1 MLLKLKD
8 FAKNSLLRPWDGI
21 IVVILLLLS
30 FAPVVVFSL
39 TRSNSPTQEAVLS
52 VDGQEIKSFDLS
64 DQSQSYT
71 YRYED
76 KDGDYNL
83 IEVKGDRI
91 RIKEADCG
99 DQICVR
105 RGWID
110 QSGETIVCLPHK
122 LVIEIKSSDG
132 GEPGSVIY

>member
-64 DQSQSYT
+64 DKSQSYT

>member
-1 MLLKLKD
+1 MKLKD

-21 IVVILLLLS
+21 IVLILVLLS

-39 TRSNSPTQEAVLS
+39 NRATSPTQEAVLS
-52 VDGQEIKSFDLS
+52 VDGKKIKTFDLTDS
-64 DQSQSYT
+64 SQAYT

-76 KDGDYNL
+76 ADGDYNL
-83 IEVKGDRI
+83 IEVKGERI

-122 LVIEIKSSDG
+122 LLIEIKSSDG